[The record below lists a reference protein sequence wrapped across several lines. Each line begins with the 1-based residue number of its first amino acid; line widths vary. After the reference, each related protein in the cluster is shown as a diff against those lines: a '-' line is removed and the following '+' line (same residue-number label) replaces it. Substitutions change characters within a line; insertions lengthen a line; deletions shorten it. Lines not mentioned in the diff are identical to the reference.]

1 MVRVLVV
8 DGDSAV
14 RASLTSALS
23 GAGHD
28 VESASTGAA
37 GLAIAR
43 ASRPQIVIFDLAL
56 ADIGGV
62 ELAKTIRRDIATGLP
77 LLVVLTARGGEDD
90 RVAAFEAGVDDYV
103 TKPHSTR
110 ELLLRVRALS
120 RRRSDPPKLESLKVG
135 RLRIDVAA
143 RQAWNETARIELTR
157 REFDVLLMLAERAG
171 RVQTREVLIAD
182 IWGDDVAHSG
192 RIVDTTIKRLRRKIA
207 SAGCEIK
214 TVRGVGYKLVSSSAD
229 ATA

>member
-8 DGDSAV
+8 DGDPAV

-28 VESASTGAA
+28 VESASSGTAA
-37 GLAIAR
+37 LALAR

-56 ADIGGV
+56 TDIGGL
-62 ELAKTIRRDIATGLP
+62 ELARSIRRDVTTGAP
-77 LLVVLTARGGEDD
+77 LLVVLSAQNGEDV

-103 TKPHSTR
+103 AKPHSTR

-120 RRRSDPPKLESLKVG
+120 RRKSDPPKVESLRIG

-143 RQAWNETARIELTR
+143 RQAWNERERVDLTR

-171 RVQTREVLIAD
+171 RVQTREILVAD
-182 IWGDDVAHSG
+182 IWGDDVTHSG

-214 TVRGVGYKLVSSSAD
+214 TVRGVGYKLVSSVDD
-229 ATA
+229 A

>member
-8 DGDSAV
+8 DGDPAV

-28 VESASTGAA
+28 VESASSGTA

-43 ASRPQIVIFDLAL
+43 TSRPQIVIFDLVL
-56 ADIGGV
+56 ADIGGI
-62 ELAKTIRRDIATGLP
+62 ELARSIRREIPTGAP
-77 LLVVLTARGGEDD
+77 LLVVLSADGTEDS
-90 RVAAFEAGVDDYV
+90 RVAAFEAGVDDFV
-103 TKPHSTR
+103 LKPHSTR

-120 RRRSDPPKLESLKVG
+120 RRKSDPPKVESLKIG
-135 RLRIDVAA
+135 LLRIDIAA
-143 RQAWNETARIELTR
+143 RQAWSEKDRVELTR

-171 RVQTREVLIAD
+171 RVQTREVLVAD
-182 IWGDDVAHSG
+182 IWGDDVSHSG

-214 TVRGVGYKLVSSSAD
+214 TVRGVGYKLVSSTDDS
-229 ATA
+229 

>member
-8 DGDSAV
+8 DGDPAV

-28 VESASTGAA
+28 VESASSGTA

-43 ASRPQIVIFDLAL
+43 ASRPQVVIFDLAL
-56 ADIGGV
+56 SDIGGL
-62 ELAKTIRRDIATGLP
+62 ELARSIRRDITSGAP
-77 LLVVLTARGGEDD
+77 LLVVLSAQTGEDD

-103 TKPHSTR
+103 MKPHSTR

-120 RRRSDPPKLESLKVG
+120 RRKSDPPKVESLKIG
-135 RLRIDVAA
+135 GLRIDVAA
-143 RQAWNETARIELTR
+143 RQAWNEKDRVDLTR

-171 RVQTREVLIAD
+171 RVQTREVLVAD
-182 IWGDDVAHSG
+182 IWGDDVSHSG

-207 SAGCEIK
+207 TAGCEIK
-214 TVRGVGYKLVSSSAD
+214 TVRGVGYKLVSSSD
-229 ATA
+229 DT

>member
-8 DGDSAV
+8 DADPAV
-14 RASLTSALS
+14 RASLTSALA

-28 VESASTGAA
+28 VESASSGNA

-43 ASRPQIVIFDLAL
+43 ASHPQIVIFDLAL
-56 ADIGGV
+56 ADIGGI
-62 ELAKTIRRDIATGLP
+62 ELARTIRRDSATGAA
-77 LLVVLTARGGEDD
+77 LLVVLTARTGEDE

-110 ELLLRVRALS
+110 ELLLRVRALA
-120 RRRSDPPKLESLKVG
+120 RRKSDAPKAHSLEVG

-143 RQAWNETARIELTR
+143 RQAWNERARVDLTR
-157 REFDVLLMLAERAG
+157 REFDVLLLLAERAG

-182 IWGDDVAHSG
+182 VWGDEVNHSG
-192 RIVDTTIKRLRRKIA
+192 RIVDTTVKRLRRKIQ
-207 SAGCEIK
+207 SAGCEIR
-214 TVRGVGYKLVSSSAD
+214 TVRGVGYKLVGD
-229 ATA
+229 DG

>member
-8 DGDSAV
+8 DGDPAV

-28 VESASTGAA
+28 VESASSGTA

-56 ADIGGV
+56 ADIGGL
-62 ELAKTIRRDIATGLP
+62 ELARLIRRDVTTGAP
-77 LLVVLTARGGEDD
+77 LLVVLSAQAGEDD

-103 TKPHSTR
+103 SKPHSTR

-120 RRRSDPPKLESLKVG
+120 RRKSDPPKAESLNVG
-135 RLRIDVAA
+135 RLRIDIAA
-143 RQAWNETARIELTR
+143 RQAWNEKDRVDLTR

-171 RVQTREVLIAD
+171 RVQTREILVAE
-182 IWGDDVAHSG
+182 IWGDEVSHSA

-207 SAGCEIK
+207 SASCEIK
-214 TVRGVGYKLVSSSAD
+214 TVRGVGYKLVSSSD
-229 ATA
+229 DG

>member
-8 DGDSAV
+8 DGDPAV

-28 VESASTGAA
+28 VESASSGTA
-37 GLAIAR
+37 GLALAR
-43 ASRPQIVIFDLAL
+43 TSRPQIMIFDLAL
-56 ADIGGV
+56 ADLGGI
-62 ELAKTIRRDIATGLP
+62 ELAKTIRRDITTGTP
-77 LLVVLTARGGEDD
+77 LLVVLSAKSAEED

-120 RRRSDPPKLESLKVG
+120 RRWSDPPKSDSLKVG

-143 RQAWNETARIELTR
+143 RQAWNDALRIDLTR
-157 REFDVLLMLAERAG
+157 REFDVLLMLAERAD

-182 IWGDDVAHSG
+182 IWGDEANHSG

-207 SAGCEIK
+207 SAGCAIK
-214 TVRGVGYKLVSSSAD
+214 TVRGVGYKLVSSAID
-229 ATA
+229 DG

>member
-1 MVRVLVV
+1 MARVLVV
-8 DGDSAV
+8 DGDPAV

-28 VESASTGAA
+28 VESASSGTA
-37 GLAIAR
+37 GLALAR

-56 ADIGGV
+56 ADLHGL
-62 ELAKTIRRDIATGLP
+62 ELAKSIRRDAATGAP
-77 LLVVLTARGGEDD
+77 LLIVLSAQHGEDE

-103 TKPHSTR
+103 AKPHSTR

-120 RRRSDPPKLESLKVG
+120 RRKSDPPKYESLQVG

-143 RQAWNETARIELTR
+143 RQAWNAQERMDLTR
-157 REFDVLLMLAERAG
+157 REFDVLSMLAQRAG
-171 RVQTREVLIAD
+171 RVQTREILIAD

-207 SAGCEIK
+207 RAECEIK
-214 TVRGVGYKLVSSSAD
+214 TVRGVGYKLVSSVDDS
-229 ATA
+229 

>member
-8 DGDSAV
+8 DGDPAV
-14 RASLTSALS
+14 RASLTSALT

-28 VESASTGAA
+28 VESASSGTA

-43 ASRPQIVIFDLAL
+43 TSRPQIVIFDLAL
-56 ADIGGV
+56 GDIGGI
-62 ELAKTIRRDIATGLP
+62 ELAKAIRRETANAGAP
-77 LLVVLTARGGEDD
+77 LLVVLSAHAGEAE

-120 RRRSDPPKLESLKVG
+120 RRRSDPPKVETLNVG
-135 RLRIDVAA
+135 LLRIDVAA
-143 RQAWNETARIELTR
+143 RQAWSDKQRVELTR

-171 RVQTREVLIAD
+171 RVQTREVLVAD
-182 IWGDDVAHSG
+182 IWGDDVSHSG

-214 TVRGVGYKLVSSSAD
+214 TVRGVGYKLVS
-229 ATA
+229 ATDDG

>member
-8 DGDSAV
+8 DADPAV

-23 GAGHD
+23 TAGHD
-28 VESASTGAA
+28 VESASSGAS

-43 ASRPQIVIFDLAL
+43 ASRPQVVIFDLAL
-56 ADIGGV
+56 ADIGGLD
-62 ELAKTIRRDIATGLP
+62 LARSIRRDITTGAP
-77 LLVVLTARGGEDD
+77 LLVVLSAQTGEEE

-103 TKPHSTR
+103 AKPHSTR

-120 RRRSDPPKLESLKVG
+120 RRKSDPPKAEALEIG
-135 RLRIDVAA
+135 GLRIDVAA
-143 RQAWNETARIELTR
+143 RQAWSRDARIDLTR
-157 REFDVLLMLAERAG
+157 REFDVLILLAERAG
-171 RVQTREVLIAD
+171 RVQTREVLVAD

-192 RIVDTTIKRLRRKIA
+192 RIVDTTIKRLRRKIS

-214 TVRGVGYKLVSSSAD
+214 TVRGVGYKLVSSAD
-229 ATA
+229 EG

>member
-8 DGDSAV
+8 DGDPAV
-14 RASLTSALS
+14 RASLTSALA

-28 VESASTGAA
+28 VESASNGTAA
-37 GLAIAR
+37 LAIAR
-43 ASRPQIVIFDLAL
+43 ASRPQVVIFDLAL
-56 ADIGGV
+56 NDIGGLD
-62 ELAKTIRRDIATGLP
+62 LARSIRRDITAGGP
-77 LLVVLTARGGEDD
+77 LLVVLSADSGEEQ

-103 TKPHSTR
+103 AKPHSTR

-120 RRRSDPPKLESLKVG
+120 RRKSDPPKVDSLVIG
-135 RLRIDVAA
+135 ALRIDVAA
-143 RQAWNETARIELTR
+143 RQAWNDKTRVDLTR

-182 IWGDDVAHSG
+182 IWGDEVNHSG

-214 TVRGVGYKLVSSSAD
+214 TVRGVGYKLVSSAD
-229 ATA
+229 ES